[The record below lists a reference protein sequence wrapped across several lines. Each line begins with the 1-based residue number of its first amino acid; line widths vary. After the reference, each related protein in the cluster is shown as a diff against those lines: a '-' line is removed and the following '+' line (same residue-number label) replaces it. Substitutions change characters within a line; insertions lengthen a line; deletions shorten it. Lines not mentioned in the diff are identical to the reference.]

1 MIELRNVTKNYSNV
15 IRPAVDD
22 ISLQI
27 ETGTTVALIGPSGC
41 GKTTTMRMINCLQVP
56 TSGQILVNGQDVTK
70 VDPQELRRSIGYV
83 IQQVGLFPHM
93 TIAQN
98 VATVP
103 RLLKHDP
110 AKTRKRV
117 AEMLELVGLDPDE
130 MGPRLPQALSGGQR
144 QRVGFARALAA
155 DPEVM
160 LMDEPF
166 GAIDPITRSKVQ
178 TEFKEILKK
187 TNKTVVMVTHDLDEA
202 LKMGDRVA
210 IMRDGKLLQYDA
222 PLDILARPNSSFV
235 ADFLGTD
242 RALKQLNLIAVRDRM
257 TPATGTDFPTIAPSA
272 SLHFALSEILAK
284 GVEGLIVREDNGPV
298 LGFINR
304 AAVLGPVAIAS

>member
-1 MIELRNVTKNYSNV
+1 MIELRNVTKIYSNV

>member
-1 MIELRNVTKNYSNV
+1 MIELRNVTKTYPGVS
-15 IRPAVDD
+15 RPAVDD

-70 VDPQELRRSIGYV
+70 VDPQALRRSIGYV

-117 AEMLELVGLDPDE
+117 NEMLELVGLDPDE

-222 PLDILARPNSSFV
+222 PIDILARPNSSFV

-242 RALKQLNLIAVRDRM
+242 RALKQLNLIHVRDRM
-257 TPATGTDFPTIAPSA
+257 TAAQGTDFPTILPDA